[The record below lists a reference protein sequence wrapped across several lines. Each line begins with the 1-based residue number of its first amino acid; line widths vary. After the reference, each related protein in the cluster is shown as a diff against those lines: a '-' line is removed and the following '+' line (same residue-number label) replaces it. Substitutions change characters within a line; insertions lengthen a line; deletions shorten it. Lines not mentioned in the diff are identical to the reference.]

1 MVEMDKNS
9 FYVTSASS
17 RDRRSSRLSRSR
29 PAHRQAFLQRQLS
42 ICSHEHTWL
51 VNTWNVATE
60 AGELNLKLCLI
71 FNSFE

>member
-1 MVEMDKNS
+1 MVEMDKDS

-42 ICSHEHTWL
+42 ICSHEPH
-51 VNTWNVATE
+51 V
-60 AGELNLKLCLI
+60 AGEYLECGY
-71 FNSFE
+71 